1 MSALLLVGSDASI
14 RIYVRK
20 SRSRQFLREA
30 LLLSGAIHLSLLFVF
45 LSLTNRGNEGL
56 VLTYRMP
63 TEIFRQPPSILTPP
77 PVRVASRLP
86 AVSQRSGTYEPVLRL
101 PQTNLPIDLPGKEAP
116 VGEAKG
122 PAVETPATAGPSS
135 TSGLVE
141 ERIYT
146 EQTVDEKPVAIDS
159 PKPFYPSF
167 ARDNGITGSV
177 IARILVQPDGTVA
190 RVEVRGA
197 RLFLQTTQETLY
209 RWRFRPARVQ
219 GKPVSVWIE
228 VPVNFV
234 M

>member
-1 MSALLLVGSDASI
+1 
-14 RIYVRK
+14 
-20 SRSRQFLREA
+20 
-30 LLLSGAIHLSLLFVF
+30 LSLLFAF

-56 VLTYRMP
+56 VLTYRTP
-63 TEIFRQPPSILTPP
+63 TIFRQPPSILTPP
-77 PVRVASRLP
+77 PVRVVSRLP
-86 AVSQRSGTYEPVLRL
+86 AVSHSSGTYEPVIRL
-101 PQTNLPIDLPGKEAP
+101 PQTDLPIDLPGNEAP
-116 VGEAKG
+116 IGEAKG

-135 TSGLVE
+135 TVGVVE
-141 ERIYT
+141 ERVYT

-159 PKPFYPSF
+159 PKPLYPSF
-167 ARDNGITGSV
+167 PKDNGITGSV
-177 IARILVQPDGTVA
+177 IAKVLVRPDGTVA

>member
-1 MSALLLVGSDASI
+1 
-14 RIYVRK
+14 
-20 SRSRQFLREA
+20 
-30 LLLSGAIHLSLLFVF
+30 
-45 LSLTNRGNEGL
+45 
-56 VLTYRMP
+56 
-63 TEIFRQPPSILTPP
+63 
-77 PVRVASRLP
+77 
-86 AVSQRSGTYEPVLRL
+86 
-101 PQTNLPIDLPGKEAP
+101 LPGSEAP
-116 VGEAKG
+116 IGDAKG
-122 PAVETPATAGPSS
+122 PTVETPATAGRSP
-135 TSGLVE
+135 TSGVVE

-159 PKPFYPSF
+159 PKPIYPSF

-197 RLFLQTTQETLY
+197 RLFLQTTQEMLY